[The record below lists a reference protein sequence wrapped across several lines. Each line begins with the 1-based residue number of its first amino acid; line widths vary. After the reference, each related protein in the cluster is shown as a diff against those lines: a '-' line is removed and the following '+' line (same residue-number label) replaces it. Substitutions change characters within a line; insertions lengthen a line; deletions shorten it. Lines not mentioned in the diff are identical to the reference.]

1 MPTKLQV
8 YSQMADHSA
17 EWVTQGRE
25 RWTSFLDTAARL
37 YKYPFP
43 EQLMI
48 FAQRPDARACATL
61 ETWNDPMN
69 RWIKRGAKG
78 IALID
83 TTGDKPRL
91 KYVFD
96 VSDTEDGR
104 RNPRRPYLWELNPE
118 HEAPVMEALAR
129 AYDSDAQG
137 DLGNILYE
145 IAGRLATE
153 YYDDNRRDIEYSAEG
168 SYLEDF
174 DEFNIGVAYR
184 DALTVSLAY
193 TLMSRCGV
201 DPGEY
206 LEDEDFMPVFDFN
219 TPDAVNA
226 LGTGVSQLSEQVL
239 REIEVTIKNYE
250 RQKAAERSVS
260 HGQLDIPPT
269 RGLSDTQ
276 PHIDG
281 AAGRGTVREIRP
293 HAPDVPE
300 RSPANIIQFPDTE
313 REAAPAPDRDRPN
326 SEQAAGAT
334 YDGADGAE
342 PAPGQGS
349 RSNGVGTAYEQPES
363 TSGRIDIDGAD
374 LQLEPFPTEQAQREA
389 IAQAEDLEASAF
401 SISDEEIDALL
412 RQAVENPES
421 RQRIWRSSACPIPR
435 CGAVRSRRRWQPQ
448 FAADRPLSPQ
458 TAFSF
463 LPCCSGL
470 RQRCFSLACRPCRLD
485 SLGSCP
491 F

>member
-48 FAQRPDARACATL
+48 FAQRPDTRACAPL

-69 RWIKRGAKG
+69 RWVKRG
-78 IALID
+78 
-83 TTGDKPRL
+83 
-91 KYVFD
+91 
-96 VSDTEDGR
+96 
-104 RNPRRPYLWELNPE
+104 
-118 HEAPVMEALAR
+118 
-129 AYDSDAQG
+129 
-137 DLGNILYE
+137 
-145 IAGRLATE
+145 
-153 YYDDNRRDIEYSAEG
+153 AEG
-168 SYLEDF
+168 SYLEDY

-184 DALTVSLAY
+184 NALTVSLAY

-219 TPDAVNA
+219 TTDAVNA

-250 RQKAAERSVS
+250 RQKAAERSAT

-300 RSPANIIQFPDTE
+300 RPPANIIQFPDTE
-313 REAAPAPDRDRPN
+313 REAAPAPDRDRPDG
-326 SEQAAGAT
+326 EQAAGAA
-334 YDGADGAE
+334 YNGADGDE

-349 RSNGVGTAYEQPES
+349 RSDGVGTAYEQPE
-363 TSGRIDIDGAD
+363 T
-374 LQLEPFPTEQAQREA
+374 P
-389 IAQAEDLEASAF
+389 
-401 SISDEEIDALL
+401 
-412 RQAVENPES
+412 
-421 RQRIWRSSACPIPR
+421 
-435 CGAVRSRRRWQPQ
+435 SRRTDM
-448 FAADRPLSPQ
+448 ANHAKE
-458 TAFSF
+458 
-463 LPCCSGL
+463 GV
-470 RQRCFSLACRPCRLD
+470 
-485 SLGSCP
+485 
-491 F
+491 